1 MSIKKRNIL
10 SIIMVLCIVI
20 GSMMPCFAWV
30 NRANL
35 TTSDPWEFSDGIAS
49 SKIAFILKGKTISYN
64 EGDSAHS
71 VYFIHATYDNA
82 NDSKS
87 SYGKDTLTLV
97 APGKHVTSDVYSSTF
112 DKKKYFR
119 LLLNPYGTRTTGCEA
134 RGAQSNT
141 H

>member
-35 TTSDPWEFSDGIAS
+35 TTSEPWKFSEGIAS

-64 EGDSAHS
+64 EGDSEHS
-71 VYFIHATYDNA
+71 VYFIHATYANA
-82 NDSKS
+82 SDPKS
-87 SYGKDTLTLV
+87 SYGRDTSTLV
-97 APGKHVTSDVYSSTF
+97 APGKHVTSDVISSEFTT
-112 DKKKYFR
+112 KKYFR

-134 RGAQSNT
+134 HGAQSNT

>member
-30 NRANL
+30 NRATL
-35 TTSDPWEFSDGIAS
+35 ATSDPWEFSEGIAS
-49 SKIAFILKGKTISYN
+49 SKIAFILKGESKSKNYAS
-64 EGDSAHS
+64 SAHS

-82 NDSKS
+82 NDLKS
-87 SYGKDTLTLV
+87 SYGRDTLTLV
-97 APGKHVTSDVYSSTF
+97 APGKHVTSDVISSEFTT
-112 DKKKYFR
+112 KKYFR
-119 LLLNPYGTRTTGCEA
+119 LLLNPYGTRTTGCKA
-134 RGAQSNT
+134 HGAQSDT

>member
-30 NRANL
+30 NRTDL
-35 TTSDPWEFSDGIAS
+35 TVSRPWEFSDGIQS
-49 SKIAFILKGKTISYN
+49 SKMAFILKGKTISYN
-64 EGDSAHS
+64 KASSEHS
-71 VYFIHATYDNA
+71 VYFIHATYANA
-82 NDSKS
+82 DDPKS

-97 APGKHVTSDVYSSTF
+97 DPGKHVTSDVYSSDF
-112 DKKKYFR
+112 GKKVYFR

-134 RGAQSNT
+134 HGTQSDT

>member
-35 TTSDPWEFSDGIAS
+35 TTSEPWKFSEGIAS

-64 EGDSAHS
+64 EGDSEHS
-71 VYFIHATYDNA
+71 VYFIHATYANA
-82 NDSKS
+82 SDPKS
-87 SYGKDTLTLV
+87 SYGRDTSTLV

-134 RGAQSNT
+134 HGAQSNT